1 MVVVVVDVWVD
12 SVVGVIDVEGVVFRE
27 LVFYVGGPPQLIT
40 GQKRP
45 PAYL

>member
-1 MVVVVVDVWVD
+1 MVVVVVVVWVD

-27 LVFYVGGPPQLIT
+27 LVFYVEGSPRLIT

-45 PAYL
+45 PVHL